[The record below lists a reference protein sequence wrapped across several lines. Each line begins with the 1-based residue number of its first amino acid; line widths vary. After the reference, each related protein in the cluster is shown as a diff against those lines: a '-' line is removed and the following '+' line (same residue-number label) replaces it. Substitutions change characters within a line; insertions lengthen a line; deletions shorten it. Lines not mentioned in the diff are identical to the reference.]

1 MEWIRTQ
8 IVGIIALIAG
18 AIVFVF
24 FDRKLKKQQLLLNE
38 YALQRQK
45 AEQIDLKR
53 AKIEAIGRGE
63 NGVAY
68 FVVQNVGKAAARNV
82 RFSLD
87 TDLSLGLNP
96 FPLKVMSPTDSVRVG
111 VNLSL
116 NDPISTLG
124 TFTWEDELGEH
135 SSIHV
140 LSFT

>member
-1 MEWIRTQ
+1 MEWILSQLT
-8 IVGIIALIAG
+8 GIIAIIAG
-18 AIVFVF
+18 AIAYFSM
-24 FDRKLKKQQLLLNE
+24 DRKLKKQQLLLNE
-38 YALQRQK
+38 NALQRQK
-45 AEQIDLKR
+45 AERLDLKS
-53 AKIEAIGRGE
+53 AKIEATGRGE

-68 FVVQNVGKAAARNV
+68 FFVKNVGKATARNV
-82 RFSLD
+82 RFSLAP
-87 TDLSLGLNP
+87 DLALELNP
-96 FPLKVMSPTDSVRVG
+96 FPLKIMSPTDSVRVG